1 MTEDKKGAIA
11 EALETM
17 KPFANYACEP
27 IEDCKADETYDCCNN
42 CKISKAHA
50 NLQAFVDGMD
60 LDKLRQEEY
69 SMKYLVDLTQHM
81 YEATKGIEG
90 C

>member
-1 MTEDKKGAIA
+1 MTKAKKGAIV
-11 EALETM
+11 EALDALEYCSSERQLSVYSDTPRHLVA
-17 KPFANYACEP
+17 KQ
-27 IEDCKADETYDCCNN
+27 
-42 CKISKAHA
+42 AHA
-50 NLQAFVDGMD
+50 NLQAFVDKLD

-90 C
+90 